1 MGVIPGG
8 SRPVPEGSLPISGL
22 NSLREHNEQYVKDK
36 ARGKVLGA
44 AQDAKDVFFQNI
56 LGGYSSVAEA
66 ADGQLDISDRIDLLM
81 GIRGYCQAFMS
92 RNVNGEWGLNN
103 TRMLPFNEPL
113 GPSKG
118 GHVDAA
124 KGAVVMDEAGLWTVH
139 FMVTARQTLYS
150 SSWLDTDSVRV
161 TVRIHRPDGSVY
173 SPKIFQA
180 LSGQSATTIT
190 ASIPV
195 VVPSPGYYITI
206 EAYSSRWRWW
216 DGGTK
221 FSALSVIKHDN
232 STINPGTETVP
243 DETR

>member
-8 SRPVPEGSLPISGL
+8 SRPVPEGALPISGL
-22 NSLREHNEQYVKDK
+22 DSLRDYDEQYVKDK

-44 AQDAKDVFFQNI
+44 AQDAKDVFFQDI

-81 GIRGYCQAFMS
+81 GIRGYCQAYMGS
-92 RNVNGEWGLNN
+92 NINGEWGTNN
-103 TRMLPFNEPL
+103 TRMLPFDKPL

-118 GHVDAA
+118 GHVDSS
-124 KGAVVMDEAGLWTVH
+124 KGAVVMDEAGLWSIH
-139 FMVTARQTLYS
+139 FMVTARWTSYTA
-150 SSWLDTDSVRV
+150 SWLDTDSVRA
-161 TVRIHRPDGSVY
+161 TVRIHRPDGTVY
-173 SPKIFQA
+173 SSKIFQA
-180 LSGQSATTIT
+180 LSGKSATTLT

-206 EAYSSRWRWW
+206 EAYSARWRWW

-232 STINPGTETVP
+232 STVNPGTETVP
-243 DETR
+243 DETQ

>member
-1 MGVIPGG
+1 MGVIPGN
-8 SRPVPEGSLPISGL
+8 SRPVPEGALPISGL
-22 NSLREHNEQYVKDK
+22 NSLRDHDEQYVRDK

-66 ADGQLDISDRIDLLM
+66 ADGQLDISGRLDLLM
-81 GIRGYCQAFMS
+81 GVRGYCQAYMS
-92 RNVNGEWGLNN
+92 RNVNGEWGVNN
-103 TRMLPFNEPL
+103 TRQLPFDAPL

-118 GHVDAA
+118 AHVDAA
-124 KGAVVMDEAGLWTVH
+124 QGGIVMNESGLWTISL
-139 FMVTARQTLYS
+139 MCTARQTSYT

-161 TVRIHRPDGSVY
+161 TLRVYRPNGSVY
-173 SPKIFQA
+173 SQKMLQYLA
-180 LSGQSATTIT
+180 GKSAVTPTLT
-190 ASIPV
+190 VPV
-195 VVPSPGYYITI
+195 VVPSPGYYITV
-206 EAYSSRWRWW
+206 EGYSSRWRWW

-232 STINPGTETVP
+232 STVNPGTETVP